1 MRTERALRLM
11 FSHYFIILSI
21 NMVTVAFELIH
32 SGEVNVLFASGIMIV
47 SLVIFYISI
56 MVNKEYYMQNIKLT
70 KKDI

>member
-1 MRTERALRLM
+1 
-11 FSHYFIILSI
+11 
-21 NMVTVAFELIH
+21 MVTVAFELIH